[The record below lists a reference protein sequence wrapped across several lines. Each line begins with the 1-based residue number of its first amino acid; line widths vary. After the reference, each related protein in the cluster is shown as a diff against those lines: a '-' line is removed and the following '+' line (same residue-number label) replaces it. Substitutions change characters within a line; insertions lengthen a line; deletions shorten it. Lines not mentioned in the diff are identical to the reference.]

1 MAMAR
6 LLGHAAG
13 NGGHSQGKPT
23 ATMRLLYS
31 ERERIDTA
39 FPAEAFKAPCLS

>member
-31 ERERIDTA
+31 DRREVRGAII
-39 FPAEAFKAPCLS
+39 PYVL